1 MLAASSATGQLV
13 FLPLIAWL
21 STRFGWRASLIF
33 IAAMLGLVAL
43 VASLFMRNRPSDLN
57 LPLYG
62 ETKVTPPPVEGV
74 GLVSLLMAPLYVL
87 KEAARVPVFWV
98 LFGTFFVCGSSTN
111 GLVQTHFITLC
122 HDYGLAATAAASVLA
137 MMGVFDFFGTIGSG
151 WLSDR
156 FDNRWLLFWYY
167 GLRGLSLLYLPFT
180 DFTFYGLSLFAVF
193 YGLDWIAT
201 VPPTVKLTA
210 DRFGP
215 EKAGMV
221 FGWVFAGHQIGAA
234 SAAFGAGLIRTEYS
248 TYLPAFFMAGVLCI
262 GAALLV
268 MTLRKPAPRLVGA
281 VAPAPAR

>member
-1 MLAASSATGQLV
+1 
-13 FLPLIAWL
+13 
-21 STRFGWRASLIF
+21 
-33 IAAMLGLVAL
+33 
-43 VASLFMRNRPSDLN
+43 MRDRPSDLN

-62 ETKVTPPPVEGV
+62 ETKITPPPAQGV
-74 GLVSLLMAPLYVL
+74 GLVSLLMSPINVL
-87 KEAARVPVFWV
+87 KDAARVPIFWV
-98 LFGTFFVCGSSTN
+98 LFGTFFVCGCSTN
-111 GLVQTHFITLC
+111 GLIQTHFVTLC
-122 HDYGLAATAAASVLA
+122 HDYGLPAVTAASVLA
-137 MMGVFDFFGTIGSG
+137 MMGIFDFFGTIGSG

-215 EKAGMV
+215 ESAGMV

-234 SAAFGAGLIRTEYS
+234 SAAFGAGLVRTEYS
-248 TYLPAFFMAGVLCI
+248 TYLPAFFVAGALCI
-262 GAALLV
+262 IAAALVLTV
-268 MTLRKPAPRLVGA
+268 RKSSRKDVGA
-281 VAPAPAR
+281 SAPAPARA